1 MDGFHEERPV
11 IDVIQFQQ
19 CSNLTRAIWRN
30 NIDLSN
36 SQRYE
41 KWCTILIVLYNEN
54 FHVID
59 VAIYESSWTK
69 IWRAFHWSARPTRY
83 RWQFIMLVLFSRIHE
98 ILLLFDEVS
107 WLKLSILFLLT
118 SWQFKKIGQKRFQCF
133 VLNNNLRWLFYGYI

>member
-11 IDVIQFQQ
+11 IDVIQLQQ

-59 VAIYESSWTK
+59 VAIYESSWAK
-69 IWRAFHWSARPTRY
+69 IWRAFRWSTRSTRY
-83 RWQFIMLVLFSRIHE
+83 RWQFIMLVFFRVYMKYCCFSTKFSDWSYPSFPNWHLDNVKRWDKRDFNVLF
-98 ILLLFDEVS
+98 
-107 WLKLSILFLLT
+107 
-118 SWQFKKIGQKRFQCF
+118 
-133 VLNNNLRWLFYGYI
+133 

>member
-69 IWRAFHWSARPTRY
+69 IWRAFHWSARALLDIVGNLLCWFFFHVYMKYCCFSTKFPDWSY
-83 RWQFIMLVLFSRIHE
+83 PSFSCWHLDNLKRWDKRDFNVLF
-98 ILLLFDEVS
+98 
-107 WLKLSILFLLT
+107 
-118 SWQFKKIGQKRFQCF
+118 
-133 VLNNNLRWLFYGYI
+133 